1 MLTAEVELD
10 LLKRVET
17 CPCLYFV
24 YGYIYIHCTC
34 NKHYSPDLGGHGN
47 QARKF
52 RGDLGPDVINEGC
65 LCPTIQPLGW
75 RVLFTPTPSSY

>member
-24 YGYIYIHCTC
+24 YGYIYIYIYTVHVT
-34 NKHYSPDLGGHGN
+34 NITAQIWVDMEIKQESL
-47 QARKF
+47 
-52 RGDLGPDVINEGC
+52 EG
-65 LCPTIQPLGW
+65 I
-75 RVLFTPTPSSY
+75 

>member
-24 YGYIYIHCTC
+24 YGYIYIYTVHVT
-34 NKHYSPDLGGHGN
+34 NITAQIWVDMEIKQESL
-47 QARKF
+47 
-52 RGDLGPDVINEGC
+52 EG
-65 LCPTIQPLGW
+65 I
-75 RVLFTPTPSSY
+75 

>member
-24 YGYIYIHCTC
+24 YGYIYIYTVHVT
-34 NKHYSPDLGGHGN
+34 NITAQQESL
-47 QARKF
+47 
-52 RGDLGPDVINEGC
+52 EG
-65 LCPTIQPLGW
+65 I
-75 RVLFTPTPSSY
+75 